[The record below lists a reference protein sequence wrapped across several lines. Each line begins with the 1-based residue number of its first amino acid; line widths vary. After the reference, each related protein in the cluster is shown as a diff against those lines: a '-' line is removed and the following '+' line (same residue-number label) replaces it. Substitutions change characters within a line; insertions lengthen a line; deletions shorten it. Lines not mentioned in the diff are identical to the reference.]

1 MNGSK
6 IIDGCM
12 EWGLLDGTH
21 KQKKKHKTNGLNER
35 REGEVCRPRKRRKNG
50 GD

>member
-1 MNGSK
+1 MGAWYGAYWTGPTN
-6 IIDGCM
+6 
-12 EWGLLDGTH
+12 
-21 KQKKKHKTNGLNER
+21 KKKHKTNGLNER